1 VLAVLF
7 ALARLPKIVD
17 GEQAAQGGFTEVLKH
32 RHLAL
37 GVMAI
42 FLYVGGEV
50 SIGSFLI
57 NFLGDPKVASLSAAD
72 AAPTSAS
79 TGAAPWSAAS
89 SASP

>member
-1 VLAVLF
+1 MRQTTRCHQRGSVLA
-7 ALARLPKIVD
+7 
-17 GEQAAQGGFTEVLKH
+17 H
-32 RHLAL
+32 RHLLL
-37 GVMAI
+37 GVIGI

-57 NFLGDPKVASLSAAD
+57 NFLAMPMSRACRRAR
-72 AAPTSAS
+72 PRTTSAT